1 MNREQLD
8 LAPIIELGDP
18 VFQEGSER
26 DNVTMQG
33 SQAVLLQPL
42 ETAFGNDKPDLEIVA
57 AVEKHKQLP
66 VPEKAE

>member
-1 MNREQLD
+1 
-8 LAPIIELGDP
+8 
-18 VFQEGSER
+18 
-26 DNVTMQG
+26 MQG

-57 AVEKHKQLP
+57 TIEKYQQLP